1 MSSRE
6 APAALARA
14 AAARTVDAEGRVR
27 KAIAEM
33 NREGIP
39 ISFASVAIRAEV
51 SRPFLYQ
58 HPEFRAEVEALR
70 GSQTLAPSRL
80 PVRERGSD
88 ASVRTRLRAAL
99 QENQRLREENT
110 ALREELA
117 IAHGRARELELDRRA
132 RHD

>member
-1 MSSRE
+1 MSRE
-6 APAALARA
+6 PPQPLARA
-14 AAARTVDAEGRVR
+14 AAARTLDAEGRVR
-27 KAIAEM
+27 KALAAM
-33 NREGIP
+33 NREGVP

-58 HPEFRAEVEALR
+58 HPEFRGEIEALR

-80 PVRERGSD
+80 PVRERGSE
-88 ASVRTRLRAAL
+88 ASVRTRLHAAL

-117 IAHGRARELELDRRA
+117 ITHGRARELELDRRA
-132 RHD
+132 RA

>member
-1 MSSRE
+1 MTRE
-6 APAALARA
+6 PPQALARA
-14 AAARTVDAEGRVR
+14 AAARTVDAEARVR
-27 KAIAEM
+27 KAMAAM
-33 NREGIP
+33 NREGVP

-58 HPEFRAEVEALR
+58 HPEFRVEIEALR

-80 PVRERGSD
+80 PVRERGSET
-88 ASVRTRLRAAL
+88 SVRTRLHAAL

-132 RHD
+132 RA

>member
-1 MSSRE
+1 
-6 APAALARA
+6 
-14 AAARTVDAEGRVR
+14 
-27 KAIAEM
+27 M
-33 NREGIP
+33 NREGVP
-39 ISFASVAIRAEV
+39 VSFASVAIRAEV

-58 HPEFRAEVEALR
+58 HKEFRDEIEALR

-88 ASVRTRLRAAL
+88 ASIRTRLHAAL

-132 RHD
+132 HA